1 MERSTA
7 LPSEPLLS
15 NAVASNAAGA
25 ASPHEDRAAPDDT
38 GGIIAYIVERY
49 HKVHRAELPG
59 LIVLARE
66 VESVHGKHIEALRGF
81 AKFLEEMADSLET
94 HMQIEEHV
102 LFPMFASGPV
112 NKLAIEMMRLEHD
125 YHDYQVEALEEFIA
139 ALRPPEDGSAAWH
152 ALYAG
157 LTKFA
162 RDLAGHIRIENE
174 TLFPRFDA

>member
-1 MERSTA
+1 MERSTV
-7 LPSEPLLS
+7 LPFEPLLS
-15 NAVASNAAGA
+15 NAVAGNAAGA
-25 ASPHEDRAAPDDT
+25 ASPYEDKAAPDDT
-38 GGIIAYIVERY
+38 GGIIAYIIERY

-66 VESVHGKHIEALRGF
+66 VESVHGNHTEALRGF
-81 AKFLEEMADSLET
+81 AKFLEEMADRLET

-125 YHDYQVEALEEFIA
+125 YHNYQVEALEEFIA
-139 ALRPPEDGSAAWH
+139 ALRPPEDGCAAWH

-174 TLFPRFDA
+174 VLFPRFDA